1 MLLKSPGQS
10 FHRKSLNFGLSSVF
24 SQLNSC
30 VALGMDI
37 TEVMVCPQ
45 SASHQGTH
53 EPASFL
59 MVA

>member
-37 TEVMVCPQ
+37 TEVMVCPSQ
-45 SASHQGTH
+45 YIISGGTKVC
-53 EPASFL
+53 L
-59 MVA
+59 